1 MVTPRL
7 PSASL
12 SRFCAC
18 ARVRVRAF
26 SRGGMNAA
34 AKRPFVLSP
43 CRPARS
49 NLEAS
54 PAFAFDVL
62 DATKK
67 MMTHKGRGERA
78 NANNSGNLNHNH
90 FMPARRLPAWWKHL
104 VETPGRNVDKSSM
117 HDRTPLLPT
126 ERHYRV
132 LDHLA
137 LWTVVVHMLAQKSKV
152 VPPRMYTPFFF
163 EHLLLF
169 FVPPPLRAHQLHSS
183 GCPPHGPRPRECARS
198 LDAKARLQTSQAR
211 LEILEDTTLQR
222 LWRRKGMT
230 MIPLRR

>member
-1 MVTPRL
+1 
-7 PSASL
+7 
-12 SRFCAC
+12 
-18 ARVRVRAF
+18 
-26 SRGGMNAA
+26 
-34 AKRPFVLSP
+34 
-43 CRPARS
+43 
-49 NLEAS
+49 
-54 PAFAFDVL
+54 
-62 DATKK
+62 
-67 MMTHKGRGERA
+67 MTHKGRGERA
-78 NANNSGNLNHNH
+78 NNSGNRNHNH
-90 FMPARRLPAWWKHL
+90 FMPARRLPAWSKHL
-104 VETPGRNVDKSSM
+104 VETPGRNETSRRNVDKSSM

-137 LWTVVVHMLAQKSKV
+137 LWWFTCWHKSQ
-152 VPPRMYTPFFF
+152 RSCHHGRTLFF

-198 LDAKARLQTSQAR
+198 LDAKARLQTSQ
-211 LEILEDTTLQR
+211 EILEDTTLQR